1 MNDVSNKVAAMNRR
15 DFSKLSALTLAAS
28 QLRASAQQTSQKPI
42 GFAPVGLG
50 NISNTFME
58 AIANSKTCKVT
69 GLVTGH
75 PKEKGEKYSAL
86 YNVPKSS
93 IYTYETYDRIL
104 DNKDIDAVY
113 IGLPNSM
120 HAEYTIRAAQ
130 AGKHVLCEKPM
141 AISSAECRQM
151 IDACKAHN
159 VKLMIAYRLQYDPFW
174 KKVKDMVAAGDIGD
188 VINIHGGYWGYQ
200 ALGAWRIDRKLS
212 GGGSLMDLGIYP
224 LNITRYILGEEPATF
239 FANVATRDKQ
249 SGRFTTVEESV
260 EWTMKFPSGVLASHG
275 STYAGRGGPSLLRI
289 NGNKGYLQLDACYT
303 YDGAHLTGATT
314 KGKLDEIDPGKRP
327 FQFTNE
333 AEHFAECVRSNR
345 QPRTPGEEGLKD
357 LIAIEAIYK
366 AAGAPI
372 A

>member
-1 MNDVSNKVAAMNRR
+1 MDRR
-15 DFSKLSALTLAAS
+15 HFSKLSALTLAAT
-28 QLRASAQQTSQKPI
+28 QLPAQSTPEKPV
-42 GFAPVGLG
+42 GYAAVGLG

-58 AIANSKTCKVT
+58 AIANSKTAKIT

-75 PKEKGEKYSAL
+75 PREKGEKYAAM
-86 YNVPKSS
+86 YGIPKSS
-93 IYTYETYDRIL
+93 IYTYETYDRIR
-104 DNKDIDAVY
+104 DNKDINAVY

-151 IDACKAHN
+151 IDACRKAS
-159 VKLMIAYRLQYDPFW
+159 VKLMIAYRLQYDPLW
-174 KKVKDMVAAGDIGD
+174 KKVKDMVAAGEIGD
-188 VINIHGGYWGYQ
+188 VINIHGGYWGFQ
-200 ALGAWRIDRKLS
+200 PLGAWRIDRTLS

-239 FANVATRDKQ
+239 AANVATRDKQ
-249 SGRFTTVEESV
+249 SGRFKTVEESV

-289 NGNKGYLQLDACYT
+289 NGNKGYLQLDACFT
-303 YDGAHLTGATT
+303 YDGAHLTGTT
-314 KGKLDEIDPGKRP
+314 SSETGSHKIDEIDPGKRP
-327 FQFTNE
+327 FQFTIE
-333 AEHFAECVRSNR
+333 GEHFASCIRTNQ

-357 LIAIEAIYK
+357 LLAIEAIYK
-366 AAGAPI
+366 AAGTPI